1 MMLLH
6 MNGDNGQTVLN
17 GLWSGSGSQRN
28 KKVITKYK
36 KLLTNKQEC
45 GNKHRGLNMTVQE
58 LINELN
64 KVEDKSKVVRFDYNI
79 KLIEGLEENIYFVDI
94 Y

>member
-1 MMLLH
+1 MA
-6 MNGDNGQTVLN
+6 
-17 GLWSGSGSQRN
+17 
-28 KKVITKYK
+28 
-36 KLLTNKQEC
+36 
-45 GNKHRGLNMTVQE
+45 VQE

>member
-1 MMLLH
+1 
-6 MNGDNGQTVLN
+6 
-17 GLWSGSGSQRN
+17 
-28 KKVITKYK
+28 
-36 KLLTNKQEC
+36 
-45 GNKHRGLNMTVQE
+45 MTVQA

-79 KLIEGLEENIYFVDI
+79 KLIGGLEENIYLVDI